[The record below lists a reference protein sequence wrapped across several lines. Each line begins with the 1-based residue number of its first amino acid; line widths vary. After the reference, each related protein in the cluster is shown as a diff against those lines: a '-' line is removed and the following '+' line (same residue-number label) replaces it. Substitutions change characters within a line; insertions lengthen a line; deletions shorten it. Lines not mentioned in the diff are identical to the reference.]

1 MERELFLEIG
11 LEELP
16 ASWMPGLNVQIAEKI
31 KARLTSMNLKQSGAI
46 ESFSTPRRLAVVV
59 PGLADRQED
68 RDEELLG
75 PPVSAAYDTE
85 GKPTQALLGFARK
98 NNVEVSALTQK
109 ETPKG
114 KYLTYTKSHRGR
126 ATVDVMPELLGGLL
140 RELTFPKM
148 MHWDAQLEDGKGEL
162 LFGRPIRWLL
172 FLYGGRVV
180 PFTISRLAIAS
191 SPRVQD
197 VATGANTY
205 GHRFLAT
212 SGRAGR
218 AIKVRS
224 FDEYRKKL
232 AEQFVLISRSERR
245 DRIRRELDGAARKM
259 SGHVLIKGQ
268 PQAEALLDEVPDLI
282 EYPSVV
288 AGAFGPEFLQLPE
301 EVLAT
306 TLIHHQHYFPVAGP
320 QGKLLPAFLAVTNTQ
335 PGNERGIATNAER
348 VVTARLRDARF
359 FWDTD
364 RTIGLEARLS
374 RLHTVLFHKALGSY
388 GDKVTRLETL
398 AHWIATTVFGQPV
411 EVAAQAA
418 RAAKLCKAD
427 LATDM
432 VGEFPELQGVMG
444 GVYAREAGEPE
455 AVWKAI
461 YHHYAPIGVEAD
473 APPSLSRSENGLDAL
488 GTGKITWA
496 CVSLADKLDTLV
508 GLFKAGEKPTGSRDP
523 FGMRRAAQGVIKI
536 LADLP
541 AMGVNG
547 ADLSSL
553 IHQAYQGYLKD
564 GEAADGW
571 HALPLGDFFG
581 ERLLHLLERRG
592 FAKDVAAVAG
602 QSWAS
607 PSEALR
613 KADAFT
619 KELAK
624 PESELRALAD
634 LYKRACNITKGVDE
648 SGADLAV
655 VRGALK
661 EPAELALVDQILAIW
676 PALDAALA
684 NADYATAI
692 KELVKLRRP
701 VDRFFTDV
709 MVMVDDQALRTARL
723 TVLVRLRTAI
733 GQRIGDLTQLG
744 AST

>member
-16 ASWMPGLNVQIAEKI
+16 ASWMPGLNLQIAEKI
-31 KARLTSMNLKQSGAI
+31 KARLTAMNLKQVGTI
-46 ESFSTPRRLAVVV
+46 EAFSTPRRLAVVV
-59 PGLADRQED
+59 PALADRQED
-68 RDEELLG
+68 RDEEMMG
-75 PPVSAAYDTE
+75 PPVSAAYGAD
-85 GKPTQALLGFARK
+85 GQPTQALLGFARK

-109 ETPKG
+109 DTPKG

-140 RELTFPKM
+140 RDLTFPKM

-232 AEQFVLISRSERR
+232 AEQFVLIDRSERR

-259 SGHVLIKGQ
+259 NGHVLIKGQ

-288 AGAFGPEFLQLPE
+288 AGAFSPDFLQLPE

-364 RTIGLEARLS
+364 RTVGLEPRLARLET
-374 RLHTVLFHKALGSY
+374 LLFHKALGSY
-388 GDKVTRLETL
+388 GAKVARIEAL
-398 AHWIATTVFGQPV
+398 ALWIAANVFGQSA
-411 EVAAQAA
+411 EVANQAA
-418 RAAKLCKAD
+418 RAARLCKAD

-444 GVYAREAGEPE
+444 GVYARESGEPE
-455 AVWKAI
+455 GVWKAI
-461 YHHYAPIGVEAD
+461 YHHYGPIGVEAD
-473 APPSLSRSENGLDAL
+473 AAPSLDAL
-488 GTGKITWA
+488 GAARITWA

-523 FGMRRAAQGVIKI
+523 FGMRRAAQGVVKI

-541 AMGVNG
+541 AMGLKG
-547 ADLSSL
+547 ADLRAL
-553 IHQAYQGYLKD
+553 IHQASAGYPSLNPE
-564 GEAADGW
+564 GFIETISE
-571 HALPLGDFFG
+571 FMR
-581 ERLLHLLERRG
+581 ERLVHLIERRG
-592 FAKDVAAVAG
+592 FARDVAVYAG
-602 QSWAS
+602 QAWEQPAS
-607 PSEALR
+607 ALAR
-613 KADAFT
+613 AEGCT
-619 KELAK
+619 RELAR
-624 PESELRALAD
+624 PDSELRPLAD
-634 LYKRACNITKGVDE
+634 LYKRVCNITK
-648 SGADLAV
+648 AV
-655 VRGALK
+655 TGDGTPLDAVRPLLV
-661 EPAELALVDQILAIW
+661 EPSELALHA
-676 PALDAALA
+676 
-684 NADYATAI
+684 
-692 KELVKLRRP
+692 ELVKVLASAAGAGEYPAQIREFLKLRQP
-701 VDRFFTDV
+701 VEQFFTDV
-709 MVMVDDQALRTARL
+709 MVMADDQALRNARL
-723 TVLVRLRTAI
+723 GMLTTLRESI
-733 GQRIGDLTQLG
+733 KRSIGDLSQL
-744 AST
+744 STST

>member
-11 LEELP
+11 VEELP
-16 ASWMPGLNVQIAEKI
+16 ASWMPALNLQIAEKI
-31 KARLTSMNLKQSGAI
+31 KARLTAMNLKQTGTI
-46 ESFSTPRRLAVVV
+46 EAFSTPRRLAVVV
-59 PGLADRQED
+59 PSLADRQDD
-68 RDEELLG
+68 RDEEMMG
-75 PPVSAAYDTE
+75 PPVSAAYDAD

-114 KYLTYTKSHRGR
+114 KYLTYTKQHRGR
-126 ATVDVMPELLGGLL
+126 ATVDVMPDLLGGLL
-140 RELTFPKM
+140 RDLTFPKM

-197 VATGANTY
+197 IATGANTY

-232 AEQFVLISRSERR
+232 AEQFVLIARSERR
-245 DRIRRELDGAARKM
+245 DRIRRELDGAARKLG
-259 SGHVLIKGQ
+259 GHVLIKGQ

-288 AGAFGPEFLQLPE
+288 AGAFGADFLQLPE

-320 QGKLLPAFLAVTNTQ
+320 HGKLLPAFLAVTNTQ
-335 PGNERGIATNAER
+335 PGNERNIATNMER
-348 VVTARLRDARF
+348 VVSARLRDARF

-364 RTIGLEARLS
+364 RTVGAATAASGLEAQLARLD
-374 RLHTVLFHKALGSY
+374 TVLFHKALGSY
-388 GDKVTRLETL
+388 GDKAKRIEAL
-398 AHWIATTVFGQPV
+398 ARWIAADVFKQDATV
-411 EVAAQAA
+411 ADQAA

-444 GVYAREAGEPE
+444 GVYARESGEPE
-455 AVWKAI
+455 AVWKAM
-461 YHHYAPIGVEAD
+461 YHHYGPIGVEAD
-473 APPSLSRSENGLDAL
+473 APPTLEAL
-488 GTGKITWA
+488 GAAKVTWA

-523 FGMRRAAQGVIKI
+523 FAMRRAAQGVVKI

-541 AMGVNG
+541 SMGLGIVDLRDLITQAG
-547 ADLSSL
+547 A
-553 IHQAYQGYLKD
+553 GYPTLNPE
-564 GEAADGW
+564 GFTEMIS
-571 HALPLGDFFG
+571 DFMR
-581 ERLLHLLERRG
+581 ERLVHLIERRG
-592 FAKDVAAVAG
+592 YAKDVAGYAG
-602 QSWAS
+602 QAWES
-607 PSEALR
+607 PSQAVGRAEGCA
-613 KADAFT
+613 
-619 KELAK
+619 KELAR
-624 PESELRALAD
+624 PDSELRALAE
-634 LYKRACNITKGVDE
+634 LYKRTCNITKSVTGEGMPLDQARTSLV
-648 SGADLAV
+648 
-655 VRGALK
+655 
-661 EPAELALVDQILAIW
+661 EPAEIALHDEMVRVFGAMKNAGDYTSQIR
-676 PALDAALA
+676 
-684 NADYATAI
+684 
-692 KELVKLRRP
+692 EFVKLRQP
-701 VDRFFTDV
+701 VAKFFDDV
-709 MVMVDDQALRTARL
+709 MVMAEDTRLREARL
-723 TVLVRLRTAI
+723 GMLVTLREWI
-733 GQRIGDLTQLG
+733 RRSIGDLTQL
-744 AST
+744 

>member
-11 LEELP
+11 VEELP
-16 ASWMPGLNVQIAEKI
+16 ASWMPGLNLQIVEKM
-31 KARLTSMNLKQSGAI
+31 KARLAGLNLKHTGTI

-59 PGLADRQED
+59 PSLADRQED
-68 RDEELLG
+68 RDEELMG
-75 PPVSAAYDTE
+75 PPVSAGTLPDGT
-85 GKPTQALLGFARK
+85 PSPALIGFARK
-98 NNVEVSALTQK
+98 NGVEVGALTKK

-114 KYLTYTKSHRGR
+114 VYYAFTKQHRGR

-140 RELTFPKM
+140 RDLAFPKM
-148 MHWDAQLEDGKGEL
+148 MHWDAMLEDGKGEL

-180 PFTISRLAIAS
+180 PFTISRMAIAS

-232 AEQFVLISRSERR
+232 GEQFVLIARSERR

-288 AGAFGPEFLQLPE
+288 AGAFGADFLQLPE
-301 EVLAT
+301 EVLIT
-306 TLIHHQHYFPVAGP
+306 TLIHHQHYFPVVSP
-320 QGKLLPAFLAVTNTQ
+320 QGKLMPAFLAVTNTQ
-335 PGNERGIATNAER
+335 PGNERGIAVNAER

-364 RTIGLEARLS
+364 RTVGLDARLA
-374 RLHTVLFHKALGSY
+374 RLETVLFHKALGSY
-388 GDKVTRLETL
+388 AAKATRIEAL
-398 AHWIATTVFGQPV
+398 AQWIASDVFKQAP
-411 EVAAQAA
+411 EVVAQAG

-461 YHHYAPIGVEAD
+461 YHHYLPMGVEAD
-473 APPSLSRSENGLDAL
+473 APPALDML
-488 GTGKITWA
+488 GAAGATWA

-523 FGMRRAAQGVIKI
+523 FGMRRAAQGVVKI
-536 LADLP
+536 LADLSALGLTGGDLRALIAKAGEGYP
-541 AMGVNG
+541 ALTTEGFT
-547 ADLSSL
+547 
-553 IHQAYQGYLKD
+553 
-564 GEAADGW
+564 EAISE
-571 HALPLGDFFG
+571 FMK
-581 ERLLHLLERRG
+581 ERLTHLLEKRG
-592 FAKDVAAVAG
+592 IAKNVAG
-602 QSWAS
+602 VVQGDWYQPAL
-607 PSEALR
+607 ALR
-613 KADAFT
+613 KAEQLSL
-619 KELAK
+619 ELAK
-624 PESELRALAD
+624 SASELPALAG
-634 LYKRACNITKGVDE
+634 LYKRAANISKGV
-648 SGADLAV
+648 ADTDQPLSV
-655 VRGALK
+655 IRGALK
-661 EPAELALVDQILAIW
+661 ESAELALAD
-676 PALDAALA
+676 ALA
-684 NADYATAI
+684 TTSTQIDTALAANDFGAAI
-692 KELVKLRRP
+692 RELVKLRQP
-701 VDRFFTDV
+701 VDTFFADV
-709 MVMVDDQALRTARL
+709 MVMVDDAALKTARL
-723 TVLVRLRTAI
+723 ALLTRLRTLI
-733 GQRIGDLTQLG
+733 DRQIGDLSHLG
-744 AST
+744 TLS

>member
-46 ESFSTPRRLAVVV
+46 EAFSTPRRLAVVV

-75 PPVSAAYDTE
+75 PPVSAAYDAT
-85 GKPTQALLGFARK
+85 GAPTQALLGFARK

-126 ATVDVMPELLGGLL
+126 ATVDVMPDLLGGLL

-148 MHWDAQLEDGKGEL
+148 MHWDAMLEDGKGEL

-232 AEQFVLISRSERR
+232 GEQFVLISRSDRR

-259 SGHVLIKGQ
+259 NGHVLIKGQ

-288 AGAFGPEFLQLPE
+288 AGAFGADFLQLPE

-348 VVTARLRDARF
+348 VVSARLRDARF

-364 RTIGLEARLS
+364 RTVGLEARLA
-374 RLHTVLFHKALGSY
+374 RLDTVLFHKALGSY
-388 GDKVTRLETL
+388 GDKAKRIEAL
-398 AHWIATTVFGQPV
+398 AQWIASSVFGQSV

-444 GVYAREAGEPE
+444 GVYARESGEPE

-461 YHHYAPIGVEAD
+461 YHHYGPIGVEAD
-473 APPSLSRSENGLDAL
+473 AAPSLDAL
-488 GTGKITWA
+488 GAGKITWA
-496 CVSLADKLDTLV
+496 CVSLADKIDTLV

-523 FGMRRAAQGVIKI
+523 FGMRRAAQGVVKI

-541 AMGVNG
+541 AMGVSG
-547 ADLSSL
+547 ADLSTIL
-553 IHQAYQGYLKD
+553 HQAYQGYLKD

-571 HALPLGDFFG
+571 RALPLADFFG

-592 FAKDVAAVAG
+592 VAKDVAAVAG
-602 QSWAS
+602 QSWSS

-613 KADAFT
+613 KADAFA

-634 LYKRACNITKGVDE
+634 LYKRACNITKGVE
-648 SGADLAV
+648 ETGADLAV
-655 VRGALK
+655 TRATLK
-661 EPAELALVDQILAIW
+661 EPAELALVDAMLQSW
-676 PALDAALA
+676 PALEAALV
-684 NADYATAI
+684 NADYAAAI
-692 KELVKLRRP
+692 KELVKLRQP

-709 MVMVDDQALRTARL
+709 MVMVDDQALRAARL

>member
-11 LEELP
+11 MEELP
-16 ASWMPGLNVQIAEKI
+16 ASWMPALNVQIAEKI
-31 KARLTSMNLKQSGAI
+31 KARLAVMNLKQSGAI
-46 ESFSTPRRLAVVV
+46 EAFSTPRRLAVVV

-68 RDEELLG
+68 RDEKVMG
-75 PPVSAAYDTE
+75 PPVSAAYGPD
-85 GKPTQALLGFARK
+85 GAPTQALIGFARK
-98 NNVEVSALTQK
+98 NNVDVSALTQ
-109 ETPKG
+109 EDTPKG
-114 KYLTYTKSHRGR
+114 KYLTSLKSIRGR
-126 ATVDVMPELLGGLL
+126 ATVDVMPELLGNLL
-140 RELTFPKM
+140 RELTFPRM
-148 MHWDAQLEDGKGEL
+148 MHWDAQIDDGRGEL

-180 PFTISRLAIAS
+180 PFTISRLAVAS

-232 AEQFVLISRSERR
+232 AEQFVLIARSERR

-259 SGHVLIKGQ
+259 NGHVLIKGQ

-288 AGAFGPEFLQLPE
+288 AGAFSAAFLQLPE

-335 PGNERGIATNAER
+335 PGNDRGIATNAER
-348 VVTARLRDARF
+348 VVAARLRDARF
-359 FWDTD
+359 FWDSD
-364 RTIGLEARLS
+364 RTIGLEARLP
-374 RLHTVLFHKALGSY
+374 RLDTVLFHKALGSY
-388 GDKVTRLETL
+388 GDKARRIETL
-398 AHWIATTVFGQPV
+398 ARWMAKDVFGQPV
-411 EVAAQAA
+411 DVADQAA
-418 RAAKLCKAD
+418 RAARLSKAD

-444 GVYAREAGEPE
+444 GVYARESGEPE

-461 YHHYAPIGVEAD
+461 YHQYQPIGVEAD
-473 APPSLSRSENGLDAL
+473 APPSADGLGAA
-488 GTGKITWA
+488 KATWA
-496 CVSLADKLDTLV
+496 SVSLADKLDTLV

-523 FGMRRAAQGVIKI
+523 FGMRRIAQGVVKI

-541 AMGVNG
+541 AMGFEG
-547 ADLSSL
+547 RGLDEL
-553 IHQAYQGYLKD
+553 IAKAYAMYLQP
-564 GEAADGW
+564 GESPDGW
-571 HALPLGDFFG
+571 RALPLREFFS

-592 FAKDVAAVAG
+592 FAKDVAGVAG
-602 QSWAS
+602 QSWEH
-607 PSEALR
+607 PREALR

-624 PESELRALAD
+624 PENELRALAA
-634 LYKRACNITKGVDE
+634 LYKRACNITKGVDDTA
-648 SGADLAV
+648 ADLSV
-655 VRGALK
+655 TRKALK
-661 EPAELALVDQILAIW
+661 EPAELALVDQMLQTW
-676 PALDAALA
+676 PALQAALTM
-684 NADYATAI
+684 ADYPAAI
-692 KELVKLRRP
+692 RELVRLRQP

-709 MVMVDDQALRTARL
+709 MVMVDDPRLREARL

-733 GQRIGDLTQLG
+733 GERIGDLTQLD

>member
-11 LEELP
+11 VEELP

-31 KARLTSMNLKQSGAI
+31 KARLTAMNLKQSGAI

-68 RDEELLG
+68 RDEELMG
-75 PPVSAAYDTE
+75 PPVSAAYDAV
-85 GKPTQALLGFARK
+85 GAPTQALLGFARK

-126 ATVDVMPELLGGLL
+126 ATVDVMPELLGNLL
-140 RELTFPKM
+140 RELAFPKM
-148 MHWDAQLEDGKGEL
+148 MHWDAMLEDGKGEL

-224 FDEYRKKL
+224 FDEYKKKL

-245 DRIRRELDGAARKM
+245 DRIRRELDGAARKLG
-259 SGHVLIKGQ
+259 GHVLIKGQ

-288 AGAFGPEFLQLPE
+288 AGAFGADFLQLPE
-301 EVLAT
+301 EVLST
-306 TLIHHQHYFPVAGP
+306 TLIHHQHYFPVAGA

-364 RTIGLEARLS
+364 RTVGLDARLA
-374 RLHTVLFHKALGSY
+374 RLDTVLFHKALGSY
-388 GDKVTRLETL
+388 GDKAKRIESL
-398 AHWIATTVFGQPV
+398 AHWIASSAFGQPV

-444 GVYAREAGEPE
+444 GVYARESGEPE
-455 AVWKAI
+455 AVWKAM
-461 YHHYAPIGVEAD
+461 YHHYAPIGVEVD
-473 APPSLSRSENGLDAL
+473 APPSFDAL
-488 GTGKITWA
+488 GAGRITWA

-523 FGMRRAAQGVIKI
+523 FGMRRAAQGVVKV

-547 ADLSSL
+547 ADLSAM
-553 IHQAYQGYLKD
+553 IHQAYQGYLKE

-571 HALPLGDFFG
+571 RALPLADFFG

-592 FAKDVAAVAG
+592 YAKDVAAVAG
-602 QSWAS
+602 QSWSS

-634 LYKRACNITKGVDE
+634 LYKRACNITKGVDDT
-648 SGADLAV
+648 GADLAV
-655 VRGALK
+655 TRAALT
-661 EPAELALVDQILAIW
+661 EPAELALVDQILQIW
-676 PALDAALA
+676 PALEAAFA
-684 NADYATAI
+684 HADYPAAI
-692 KELVKLRRP
+692 KELVKLRQP

-723 TVLVRLRTAI
+723 AVLVRLRTAI

-744 AST
+744 VS

>member
-11 LEELP
+11 VEELP
-16 ASWMPGLNVQIAEKI
+16 ASWMPALNLQIAEKI
-31 KARLTSMNLKQSGAI
+31 KTRLTAMNLKQSGTI
-46 ESFSTPRRLAVVV
+46 EAFSTPRRLAVVV
-59 PGLADRQED
+59 PSLADRQDD
-68 RDEELLG
+68 RDEELMG
-75 PPVSAAYDTE
+75 PPVSAAYDAD
-85 GKPTQALLGFARK
+85 GKPTPALAGFARK

-109 ETPKG
+109 DTPKG
-114 KYLTYTKSHRGR
+114 KYLTFTKQNRGR

-140 RELTFPKM
+140 RDLTFPKM

-180 PFTISRLAIAS
+180 PFTISRLAVAS

-224 FDEYRKKL
+224 FDEYKKKL
-232 AEQFVLISRSERR
+232 AEQFVLISQSERR

-259 SGHVLIKGQ
+259 GGHVLIKGH

-288 AGAFGPEFLQLPE
+288 AGAFGAEFLQLPE

-335 PGNERGIATNAER
+335 PGNDRGIATNAER

-364 RTIGLEARLS
+364 RTVGLEARLA
-374 RLHTVLFHKALGSY
+374 RLDTVLFHKALGSY
-388 GDKVTRLETL
+388 GDKAKRVEAL
-398 AHWIATTVFGQPV
+398 ARWIASDVFAQPA
-411 EVAAQAA
+411 EVADQAA

-444 GVYAREAGEPE
+444 GVYARESGEPE

-461 YHHYAPIGVEAD
+461 YHHYQPIGVEAD
-473 APPSLSRSENGLDAL
+473 APPALSRSENGPDAL
-488 GTGKITWA
+488 GAGRITWA
-496 CVSLADKLDTLV
+496 CLSLADKLDTLV

-523 FGMRRAAQGVIKI
+523 FGMRRAAQGVVKI
-536 LADLP
+536 LADVP
-541 AMGVNG
+541 AMGLKS
-547 ADLSSL
+547 ADLRDL
-553 IHQAYQGYLKD
+553 FNRAAEGYPTLKND
-564 GEAADGW
+564 AFTETVSE
-571 HALPLGDFFG
+571 FMK
-581 ERLLHLLERRG
+581 ERLIHLLERRG
-592 FAKDVAAVAG
+592 YARDVAAVAG
-602 QSWAS
+602 QSWAF
-607 PSEALR
+607 PAEALR
-613 KADAFT
+613 KADAFAR
-619 KELAK
+619 ELAK
-624 PESELRALAD
+624 PENELRALAD
-634 LYKRACNITKGVDE
+634 LYKRTCNITKGVEDQ
-648 SGADLAV
+648 GGDLATT
-655 VRGALK
+655 RKALK
-661 EPAELALVDQILAIW
+661 EPAELALVDQMVQIW
-676 PALDAALA
+676 PTLDAALA
-684 NADYATAI
+684 NADYAAAI
-692 KELVKLRRP
+692 KELVRLRQP

-709 MVMVDDQALRTARL
+709 MVMVDDQKLRDARL
-723 TVLVRLRTAI
+723 AVLVRLRSAI
-733 GQRIGDLTQLG
+733 GRRIGDLTQLG
-744 AST
+744 AGA